1 MLDLMT
7 RRLLMTKVRAVS
19 PRGGTAS
26 CLAMKVTQEKGSGCS
41 GVVALR
47 EAFC

>member
-19 PRGGTAS
+19 PRWWYSTPFGNESNERRAV
-26 CLAMKVTQEKGSGCS
+26 A
-41 GVVALR
+41 VVGLWL
-47 EAFC
+47 